1 MKKMLQHAILAA
13 CLFALPWGT
22 RALAEKPAGFD
33 SGLQLFVQQMADE
46 HDFDRDWLRETM
58 QQIVYRQDIIDAISR
73 PAEAK
78 PWHQYRPIFV
88 TQARATEG
96 AAFWEANASLLQRA
110 EAEYGVPAEIIV
122 AIIGVETRYGR
133 HKGKY
138 PVLDA
143 LGTLAFGYPKRSRF
157 FRSELEQFLLLARE
171 EQVDPTVALGSYAGA
186 MGQPQ
191 FIASSY
197 RNYAVDFD
205 GDGRRDL
212 QNSTADSIG
221 SVAAYFKRHG
231 WRRGAPV
238 TSRARGVGR
247 EHRHFIEA
255 GMKPSLTIGELA
267 AAGIEPELD
276 DLPADAMSS
285 LIELQ
290 GTEASEYWLGLDN
303 FYVITRYNHSNLYAM
318 AVYQLSREILALR
331 EQRG

>member
-1 MKKMLQHAILAA
+1 M
-13 CLFALPWGT
+13 
-22 RALAEKPAGFD
+22 
-33 SGLQLFVQQMADE
+33 
-46 HDFDRDWLRETM
+46 
-58 QQIVYRQDIIDAISR
+58 
-73 PAEAK
+73 
-78 PWHQYRPIFV
+78 
-88 TQARATEG
+88 
-96 AAFWEANASLLQRA
+96 
-110 EAEYGVPAEIIV
+110 
-122 AIIGVETRYGR
+122 
-133 HKGKY
+133 
-138 PVLDA
+138 
-143 LGTLAFGYPKRSRF
+143 
-157 FRSELEQFLLLARE
+157 
-171 EQVDPTVALGSYAGA
+171 ALGSYAGA

-276 DLPADAMSS
+276 DLP
-285 LIELQ
+285 